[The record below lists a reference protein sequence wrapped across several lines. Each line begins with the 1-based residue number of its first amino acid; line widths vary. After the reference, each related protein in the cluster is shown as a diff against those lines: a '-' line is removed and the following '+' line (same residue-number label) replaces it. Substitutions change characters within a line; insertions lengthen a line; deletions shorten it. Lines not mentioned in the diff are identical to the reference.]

1 MPSERMR
8 YLRPRFRPRTDIP
21 LTGCLKEMDSCFM
34 IPKNEDD
41 LITIVENLDPWE
53 TMALK
58 NLKQGKVPEALEIS
72 LGILEEIG
80 YRFEADEYFCCFDDV
95 CDTDECCKRSAY
107 IITQVMQSPK
117 TDVSIKETVMRQL
130 RQIARHSSFD
140 DYGYFDMEQFIKDGG
155 VMNFQE
161 WWRY

>member
-1 MPSERMR
+1 
-8 YLRPRFRPRTDIP
+8 
-21 LTGCLKEMDSCFM
+21 M

-95 CDTDECCKRSAY
+95 CDTDNVVKDPPTSL
-107 IITQVMQSPK
+107 
-117 TDVSIKETVMRQL
+117 L
-130 RQIARHSSFD
+130 R
-140 DYGYFDMEQFIKDGG
+140 
-155 VMNFQE
+155 
-161 WWRY
+161 